1 MKREQLESKD
11 KVEEVLQLLE
21 GFDLP
26 PEAREGL
33 PFPDEEGKTV
43 GQLAIRWL
51 NRDGCLKLTARKP
64 GAPRV
69 LVEVLQD
76 GEPLM
81 VCNGITEA
89 SRKTGYSRTTISK
102 YATMGKTTTDG
113 LGFRI
118 LGKERGHQDWG

>member
-1 MKREQLESKD
+1 MSKA
-11 KVEEVLQLLE
+11 EEVLQLLE

-26 PEAREGL
+26 PAARKRL

-43 GQLAIRWL
+43 GQLAVRWL
-51 NRDGCLKLTARKP
+51 NRKGCLKLATRKP

-69 LVEVLQD
+69 IVEVLQD

-89 SRKTGYSRTTISK
+89 SRKTGYHHTTISK
-102 YATMGKTTTDG
+102 YAVTGKTTTDG
-113 LGFRI
+113 LGFRV
-118 LGKERGHQDWG
+118 LGKEKAT

>member
-1 MKREQLESKD
+1 MSRL
-11 KVEEVLQLLE
+11 EEVLQLLE

-26 PEAREGL
+26 PEARGGL

-51 NRDGCLKLTARKP
+51 NKGGYLKLATRKP

-76 GEPLM
+76 GKPLM
-81 VCNGITEA
+81 VCKGITEA
-89 SRKTGYSRTTISK
+89 SRKTGYHHTTIYR
-102 YATMGKTTTDG
+102 YAMMDKTTADG
-113 LGFRI
+113 VGFRI
-118 LGKERGHQDWG
+118 LGKEKAT